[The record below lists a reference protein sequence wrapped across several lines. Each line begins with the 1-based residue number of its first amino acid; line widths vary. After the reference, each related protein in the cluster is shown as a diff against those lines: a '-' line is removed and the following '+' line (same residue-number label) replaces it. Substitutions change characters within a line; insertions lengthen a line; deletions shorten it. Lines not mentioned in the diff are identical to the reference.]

1 MLHIFIISND
11 VRVEKL
17 IEFFQPYFK
26 TKIRRASDFD
36 QGLQEVFENR
46 PSVVFIQSTIGSVS
60 GETVA
65 RHIKSL
71 LGSGSPRI
79 VFMGEEGARTG
90 RKAAW
95 CDDWISISDSEQ
107 KLHRDFSKLLN
118 DYYPLDWSEVS
129 REMEKS
135 VSRQPDAVA
144 GSDTIQV
151 TEKLAETAS
160 AVVQAVSDTSLAP
173 VEMKAITSEGTAEA
187 TAFTDLPL
195 APEET
200 EPPFEIFPDDSNPYQ
215 DLSPA
220 PDYSQ
225 RKKRTSVTLRLGLLI
240 LFLLILSGGWFLL
253 RKMLENRPAIP
264 VIQHPAANGVQQQGS
279 SLHPPS
285 TEAITV
291 RELPSF
297 LRRDWRDGA
306 YSASHPGWERY
317 LSPEYDFRIFREK
330 NSIKAIQVIARGNG
344 QVPDTYLATVLRE
357 FGLPHSQSMG
367 VSERKGGLLVQ
378 RTTIQG
384 KAELVLYRSDGDG
397 RIKAFVLAFS

>member
-95 CDDWISISDSEQ
+95 CDDWISINDSEQ
-107 KLHRDFSKLLN
+107 KLHRDFSTLLN
-118 DYYPLDWSEVS
+118 EFFPVDWSEIS
-129 REMEKS
+129 REMERS
-135 VSRQPDAVA
+135 ASRQSDTVT
-144 GSDTIQV
+144 GSVTIQV
-151 TEKLAETAS
+151 TEKSVETTS
-160 AVVQAVSDTSLAP
+160 DVSQAVSDTPLTP
-173 VEMKAITSEGTAEA
+173 VETKGITTDGTAA
-187 TAFTDLPL
+187 AASTDFPP
-195 APEET
+195 APEES
-200 EPPFEIFPDDSNPYQ
+200 ELPFEIFPNDSNPYQ
-215 DLSPA
+215 DFSPI
-220 PDYSQ
+220 PDFSQ

-240 LFLLILSGGWFLL
+240 LLLLILSGGWFLL
-253 RKMLENRPAIP
+253 RKMQDNRPPIP
-264 VIQHPAANGVQQQGS
+264 VIQHQAAKGAQQRVS

-285 TEAITV
+285 TDAITV

-306 YSASHPGWERY
+306 YSSSHPGWERY
-317 LSPEYDFRIFREK
+317 LSPEYDFRLYREK

-344 QVPDTYLATVLRE
+344 QVPDTYLASVLRE
-357 FGLPHSQSMG
+357 FGLPHPQTMG
-367 VSERKGGLLVQ
+367 VSERKGALLVQ
-378 RTTIQG
+378 STTIQG
-384 KAELVLYRSDGDG
+384 KAELVLYKSDGDG

>member
-17 IEFFQPYFK
+17 IEFFQPFFK

-95 CDDWISISDSEQ
+95 CDDWISINDSEQ
-107 KLHRDFSKLLN
+107 KLHQDFSKLLN
-118 DYYPLDWSEVS
+118 EYYPLDWSEVS

-135 VSRQPDAVA
+135 VSRQPDAVV
-144 GSDTIQV
+144 GSDNTIQV
-151 TEKLAETAS
+151 TEKPAEPTS
-160 AVVQAVSDTSLAP
+160 AVVQAVSDTSFGP
-173 VEMKAITSEGTAEA
+173 VETKVITTEGTAEA
-187 TAFTDLPL
+187 TAFTDLPP
-195 APEET
+195 ATEET
-200 EPPFEIFPDDSNPYQ
+200 ELPFEIFPDDSNPYQ
-215 DLSPA
+215 DFSPT
-220 PDYSQ
+220 PDISQ
-225 RKKRTSVTLRLGLLI
+225 RKKRSSVTLRLGLLI

-253 RKMLENRPAIP
+253 RKMQGNRPT
-264 VIQHPAANGVQQQGS
+264 QHQAANGAQQPGS

-285 TEAITV
+285 QGAITV

-306 YSASHPGWERY
+306 YSVSHPGWERY
-317 LSPEYDFRIFREK
+317 LSPEYDFRLFREK

-344 QVPDTYLATVLRE
+344 QVPDTYLASVLRE
-357 FGLPHSQSMG
+357 FGLPHPQSMG
-367 VSERKGGLLVQ
+367 VPERKGGLLVQ
-378 RTTIQG
+378 RTTILG
-384 KAELVLYRSDGDG
+384 KAELVLYKSDGDG